1 MTQSS
6 TQIVSYTRSIY
17 DDDDNTRRQAIREAI
32 AALKAIGRDD
42 NVKLIELKIL
52 KDAK

>member
-17 DDDDNTRRQAIREAI
+17 DDDNTRRQAIREAI

-52 KDAK
+52 KDAD